1 MKNLI
6 KSSVSLLFL
15 VVFFVFAVATA
26 DEESSDNNESNKSS
40 NENLEKNK
48 KKSGPGDSSCRYA
61 VESRIKSIGG
71 MHTGIEH
78 KGNGMFMAFVAS
90 STTNYE
96 YKVVYFYTNSDCE
109 IINVKVQ

>member
-15 VVFFVFAVATA
+15 VVFLVFAVGSS
-26 DEESSDNNESNKSS
+26 DEGSSDNNESNNSP
-40 NENLEKNK
+40 NQNLEKK
-48 KKSGPGDSSCRYA
+48 KGPGDSSCRYA
-61 VESRIKSIGG
+61 VESRIESIGG
-71 MHTGIEH
+71 IHTGIEH
-78 KGNGMFMAFVAS
+78 KGNGMFMAFVAN

-96 YKVVYFYTNSDCE
+96 YKVIYFYTNSDCE